1 VEDDIAAALSTA
13 ASKRLQR
20 WYSPGHRATRIS
32 TTPRRRIFVSVLIRF
47 SPPSLTA
54 KQYDEVVRRLSEEGV
69 FPADGLDYEICF
81 GSNGKL
87 RVSQVWDSQ
96 QQLEAFGARLRP
108 ILADLG
114 INPGEPEVVEVHNI
128 IKR

>member
-1 VEDDIAAALSTA
+1 
-13 ASKRLQR
+13 
-20 WYSPGHRATRIS
+20 
-32 TTPRRRIFVSVLIRF
+32 VSVLIRF

-54 KQYDEVVRRLSEEGV
+54 EQYDEVVRRLNDEGV

-81 GSNGKL
+81 GSDGHLK
-87 RVSQVWDSQ
+87 VSQVWDSQ
-96 QQLEAFGARLRP
+96 KQLEAFGERLRP
-108 ILADLG
+108 ILADVG